1 MAEDELHYI
10 RENLGV
16 SELLAQLAEEAGE
29 LAHAALKLRRV
40 YDGKNPAPIHPD
52 EAFENLLEEIGDVDN
67 CLEAL
72 ELDDPKYAIQMHRNK
87 EEKIK
92 RWAWRLRNKKQKG

>member
-1 MAEDELHYI
+1 MDKNDLQYI
-10 RENLGV
+10 REELGV
-16 SELLAQLAEEAGE
+16 SELLTQLAEECNE

-40 YDGKNPAPIHPD
+40 YDGQNPAPIHPD

-72 ELDDPKYAIQMHRNK
+72 ELDDPKYAIQMYKNK

-92 RWAWRLRNKKQKG
+92 RWALRLKNKEQKG